1 MLPLEG
7 VTVVSLEQAIAVP
20 FATRQ
25 LADLGARVI
34 KVERPE
40 TGDFARNY
48 DTTVNGMSSHFVWCN
63 RSKESIT
70 LDLKAEEG
78 KEVLRK
84 LLENADVLVQNL
96 APGALERMG
105 FIPEE
110 LTEKNPNLIVSSLS
124 GYGKNGSYED
134 KKAYDL
140 LIQCEAGL
148 VSVTGSEDTPSKTG
162 ISIADIAAGM
172 YVYSGILTALLN
184 RGKTGK
190 GTIMEVSMLEA
201 LGEWMGFPMYYSVYG
216 GKEPKRTGASHATI
230 YPYGP
235 FLCGDEKTVF
245 IGLQNEREWKKFCDI
260 VLQEPKLANDDR
272 FDNNSKRSEN
282 RQELKGIIEDCF
294 DSLDSAEV
302 IARLDSAQIAN
313 ARLNNLKDFYEH
325 PQLAARNRWTT
336 VQTPVGEIAA
346 LKPPFTMKG
355 INPVMKPVPELGEHT
370 DQILEELG
378 FNKDY
383 VKN

>member
-34 KVERPE
+34 KIERPE

-63 RSKESIT
+63 RSKESLT
-70 LDLKAEEG
+70 LDLKTDKG
-78 KEVLRK
+78 KQVLGK
-84 LLENADVLVQNL
+84 LLEQADVLVQNL
-96 APGALERMG
+96 APGAIERMG
-105 FIPEE
+105 FDPEE
-110 LTEKNPNLIVSSLS
+110 LIEKNPKLIVSSIS
-124 GYGKNGSYED
+124 GYGKNGSYEH

-172 YVYSGILTALLN
+172 YMYSGILTALLN

-190 GTIMEVSMLEA
+190 GTVMEISMLEA

-235 FLCGDEKTVF
+235 FVCGDEKTVF

-260 VLQEPKLANDDR
+260 VLKKPNLASDSR

-282 RQELKGIIEDCF
+282 RKELRTIIEESF
-294 DSLDSAEV
+294 DELNSGEV
-302 IARLDSAQIAN
+302 ITRLEEAKIAN
-313 ARLNNLKDFYEH
+313 ARLNNLQDFYDH

-336 VQTPVGEIAA
+336 VQTPAGEISA
-346 LKPPFTMKG
+346 LKPPVTLSG
-355 INPVMKPVPELGEHT
+355 IEPVMNPVPELGEHT
-370 DQILEELG
+370 GEILNELG
-378 FNKDY
+378 FNKNF

>member
-7 VTVVSLEQAIAVP
+7 VTVISLEQAIAVP

-70 LDLKAEEG
+70 LDLKSDEG
-78 KEVLRK
+78 KQVLSK
-84 LLENADVLVQNL
+84 LLEEADVFVQNL
-96 APGALERMG
+96 APGAIERMG

-110 LTEKNPNLIVSSLS
+110 LVEKNQQLIVSSLS
-124 GYGKNGSYED
+124 GYGKNGSYEH

-172 YVYSGILTALLN
+172 YIYSGVLTALLN

-235 FLCGDEKTVF
+235 FVCGDEKTVF

-260 VLQEPKLANDDR
+260 VLEKPELATDAR
-272 FDNNSKRSEN
+272 FENNSKRSEN
-282 RQELKGIIEDCF
+282 RNELKSIIEQSF
-294 DSLDSAEV
+294 DTLNSAKV
-302 IARLDSAQIAN
+302 INRLEEAKIAN
-313 ARLNNLKDFYEH
+313 ARLNNLQDFYDH
-325 PQLAARNRWTT
+325 PQLAARNRWTN
-336 VQTPVGEIAA
+336 VQTPTGEISA
-346 LKPPFTMKG
+346 LKPPVTMNG
-355 INPVMKPVPELGEHT
+355 INPVMNPVPELGEHT
-370 DQILEELG
+370 DKILAELG
-378 FNKDY
+378 FSKDF

>member
-34 KVERPE
+34 KIERPE

-63 RSKESIT
+63 RSKESLT
-70 LDLKAEEG
+70 LDLKTDKG
-78 KEVLRK
+78 KQVLGK
-84 LLENADVLVQNL
+84 LLEQADVLVQNL
-96 APGALERMG
+96 APGAIERMG
-105 FIPEE
+105 FDPEE
-110 LTEKNPNLIVSSLS
+110 LIEKNPKLIVSSIS
-124 GYGKNGSYED
+124 GYGKNGSYEH

-172 YVYSGILTALLN
+172 YMYSGILTALLN

-190 GTIMEVSMLEA
+190 GTVMEISMLEA

-235 FLCGDEKTVF
+235 FVCGDEKTVF

-260 VLQEPKLANDDR
+260 VLKKPNLASDSR

-282 RQELKGIIEDCF
+282 RKELRTIIEESF
-294 DSLDSAEV
+294 DELNSGEV
-302 IARLDSAQIAN
+302 ITRLEEAKIAN
-313 ARLNNLKDFYEH
+313 ARLNNLQDFYDH

-336 VQTPVGEIAA
+336 VQTPAGEIS
-346 LKPPFTMKG
+346 
-355 INPVMKPVPELGEHT
+355 
-370 DQILEELG
+370 
-378 FNKDY
+378 
-383 VKN
+383 